1 LKDIKLVNRVNNH
14 WVRLALDS
22 GESIVLKNDESE
34 KVARIDFKMDGVTS
48 IPYEYK
54 GKIVNIPVV
63 MADKSQV
70 LNLPEEQPGVFNVVS
85 TMVADFV
92 KRPDC
97 LSPDTTADGIIQ
109 NGREKVWAVRRLQ
122 CFTDMPKWFKE

>member
-22 GESIVLKNDESE
+22 GESIILKNDESE
-34 KVARIDFKMDGVTS
+34 KVARIDFKMDDVTT

-70 LNLPEEQPGVFNVVS
+70 LNLPEQQQGVFNIVS

-122 CFTDMPKWFKE
+122 CFTEMPDWFKE